1 MQIKNRLII
10 LINVIFVFISFLAQS
25 SNMSESTGGFLTEKA
40 ITEIL
45 QETDNIRI
53 SDVNL
58 FSANLAQLEML
69 NQKKELSTYQYC
81 YYQYLLAHDL
91 GYKGKYD
98 LAKQKLNDIF
108 NQCESP
114 DNKIRSKILLSN
126 LQVISHDY
134 ESAIKNLDYT
144 ITNINAINEP
154 ELKNSV
160 YSRASLVYR
169 LVDQNELSLKFAE
182 LLISNNPSES
192 FYCNGLVAKYRI
204 LLKMDNYQDVEHK
217 IKQTINICE
226 DSGNYIL
233 SNFLKL
239 EWLDLQLN
247 KATTIQEKTA
257 ILKALKLAEIEIIKA
272 KYQNLLSIKDS
283 IFAKVYWSL
292 QNDEKAFE
300 YAKLSLEESK
310 GIGSTKQEIV
320 ALQILVDYYRK
331 TGEPERAIKLLIRKN
346 QSEKLHYDDQQAKT
360 MAYLTIRHE
369 NLAKSHQINFL
380 NQQNK
385 VLSLEN
391 KLADKAALMQQLI
404 ILFLIVLVTFFVLW
418 GVKHKKIQQI
428 YKKLSERDHMT
439 LIFNR
444 KGLRDHMD
452 VMLADSEQNSKEVG
466 FAIFDLDLFKS
477 INDKYGHIT
486 GDWVIKNVI
495 KTCQKINNKKVTL
508 GRLGGEEFAI
518 ILQDSNIDELKE
530 YCECCRISINN
541 LNTIDSGHDFKISA
555 SFGITTTKTSG
566 FVYTTMLTDADEA
579 LYIAKNSGRN
589 KTVTYQ
595 EA

>member
-1 MQIKNRLII
+1 MQMKNRLMI

-25 SNMSESTGGFLTEKA
+25 NSMPESASRHFTEKA

-45 QETDNIRI
+45 QETDDIRI
-53 SDVNL
+53 SNVDL
-58 FSANLAQLEML
+58 FAANLAQLEIL
-69 NQKKELSTYQYC
+69 SQKKVLSSYQDC

-98 LAKQKLNDIF
+98 LAKQKINDIF
-108 NQCESP
+108 KQCDDP
-114 DNKIRSKILLSN
+114 NNKIRSKLLLSN

-134 ESAIKNLDYT
+134 ESAINNLDYT
-144 ITNINAINEP
+144 ITNINSTNEP

-182 LLISNNPSES
+182 LLINNNPSES

-204 LLKMDNYQDVEHK
+204 LLKIGDYQNIENK
-217 IKQTINICE
+217 IRQTIDVCE
-226 DSGNYIL
+226 NSGNYIL
-233 SNFLKL
+233 SSFLKL
-239 EWLDLQLN
+239 EWLDIQLS
-247 KATTIQEKTA
+247 KSTTIQEKTT
-257 ILKALKLAEIEIIKA
+257 ILNALKLAEIEIIKA
-272 KYQNLLSIKDS
+272 RYQNLISIKDS
-283 IFAKVYWSL
+283 MFAKVYWSL

-320 ALQILVDYYRK
+320 SLQILVDYYRK
-331 TGEPERAIKLLIRKN
+331 IGEPEQAIKLLIRKN

-452 VMLADSEQNSKEVG
+452 VMLATSEQNDKEVG

-477 INDKYGHIT
+477 INDRYGHMT

-495 KTCQKINNKKVTL
+495 KTCQKINNGKVTL

-518 ILQDSNIDELKE
+518 VLHNSSLDELKE
-530 YCECCRISINN
+530 YCECCRININN
-541 LNTIDSGHDFKISA
+541 LCTIDSGHDFKISA

-589 KTVTYQ
+589 QTVTYQ
-595 EA
+595 AA